1 MKKGKILLL
10 ISLVAII
17 ALIVWLSSRSA
28 IEQKEQAGTPE
39 QEIVEEGFNA
49 DASIET
55 GDLEEYGK
63 MINELDLGNLDAEF
77 EAIDGLVK
85 EL

>member
-17 ALIVWLSSRSA
+17 ALIVWLSSKSA
-28 IEQKEQAGTPE
+28 VEQKEQAGTPE